1 MLKFY
6 ITKWNHGYTCIM
18 AQGKLAKNAFSTQM
32 YIKGIN

>member
-18 AQGKLAKNAFSTQM
+18 AQGKLAKNAFT
-32 YIKGIN
+32 IHKCL